1 MGIIMAILGILILPS
16 LFGLCFLFIDWVD
29 RL

>member
-1 MGIIMAILGILILPS
+1 MMIMAILGILVVLS

>member
-1 MGIIMAILGILILPS
+1 MMIMAILGVFILLS

>member
-1 MGIIMAILGILILPS
+1 MILAILGVFILLS

>member
-1 MGIIMAILGILILPS
+1 MMITAILGVVILLS

>member
-1 MGIIMAILGILILPS
+1 VMIMAILGVFILPS